1 MTLKIRKLEHNGSV
15 VFTLSGRVELE
26 QVRALQGLLDS
37 EANAHSIVLDLREVK
52 LVDRDSIE
60 FLARCEAAGV
70 SLINCPLYI
79 GEWILRV
86 RELTHGKGSA

>member
-1 MTLKIRKLEHNGSV
+1 MTLKIRKLADRASV
-15 VFTLSGRVELE
+15 VYTLSGRVELE

-37 EANAHSIVLDLREVK
+37 EANTRSIVLDLKEVK
-52 LVDRDSIE
+52 LVDRDSVE

-70 SLINCPLYI
+70 SLINCPPYI

-86 RELTHGKGSA
+86 REKLH